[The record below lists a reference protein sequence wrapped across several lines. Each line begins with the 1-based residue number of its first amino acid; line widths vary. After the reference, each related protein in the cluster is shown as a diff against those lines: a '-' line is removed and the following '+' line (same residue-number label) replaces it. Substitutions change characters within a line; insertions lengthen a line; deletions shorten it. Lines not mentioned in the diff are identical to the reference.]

1 MGFDYCEEYLK
12 GVCQT
17 KYYYG
22 SVKKS
27 TFLFSSD
34 LQIDKKINNV
44 KEDLKRKT
52 DSNFDFSQALR
63 CLVLMRFL

>member
-1 MGFDYCEEYLK
+1 MDFDYYDEYLK
-12 GVCQT
+12 GVHQT

-34 LQIDKKINNV
+34 LQINKKINNV
-44 KEDLKRKT
+44 KEGPRKKT
-52 DSNFDFSQALR
+52 ESNFDFSQSLR
-63 CLVLMRFL
+63 CLVLMRF